1 MRNAVRRHLEGRK
14 DFSRATLSEVEDGDS
29 RTMNEREFS
38 VVKIIAITGEKNV
51 TIAERVGGVVLVGMT
66 SQPGIL
72 DGHDLRAEAT
82 KHSGCEIGEVFV
94 GVKAHLR
101 STPQIIH
108 ALADLRLGRRLSLHF
123 FGNVYPTPQRL

>member
-1 MRNAVRRHLEGRK
+1 
-14 DFSRATLSEVEDGDS
+14 
-29 RTMNEREFS
+29 MNEREFS
-38 VVKIIAITGEKNV
+38 VVKVIAITGEKNV

-72 DGHDLRAEAT
+72 DGHDLCAEAT

-108 ALADLRLGRRLSLHF
+108 ALADLRLGGRLSPHF
-123 FGNVYPTPQRL
+123 FGNVYPHGKGSHYARVPPMG